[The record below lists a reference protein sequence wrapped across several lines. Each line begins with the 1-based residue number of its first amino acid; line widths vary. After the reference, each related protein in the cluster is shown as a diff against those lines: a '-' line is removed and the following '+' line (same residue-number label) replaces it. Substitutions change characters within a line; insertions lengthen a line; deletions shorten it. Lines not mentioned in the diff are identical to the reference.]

1 MRKIL
6 VPTDFSEPGINA
18 FTFALDIAE
27 RSGGTLDLLHIISL
41 PVLHDSPLMPVEGL
55 RKSLVDDLKEVARQ
69 KLEKMIK
76 NFNASN
82 IPIKC
87 SVVVSNNIHDTI
99 LQTIIQQGAELVVMG
114 TKGVSGIREMFFGS
128 NTEKIVRTSPV
139 PVLAV
144 KKHKRG
150 SAIRNIV
157 FPNTLDVEGHEQ
169 LVMKVKALQNF
180 FQAHL
185 HIIWINTPALHQ
197 SESKARLQL
206 TNFAKRYMLTNYS
219 VNVFSYSDEET
230 GILEFTKQINGD
242 MIAMGTHGRSGIAH
256 LLSGSIAEDVVN
268 HVAFPVWTYCTK
280 SAMSPADQNEKA

>member
-1 MRKIL
+1 MRKTL
-6 VPTDFSEPGINA
+6 VPTDFSESSMSA
-18 FTFALDIAE
+18 FMFALDIAE
-27 RSGGTLDLLHIISL
+27 RSGGTVDLLHIISL
-41 PVLHDSPLMPVEGL
+41 PVLHDTPLMPVEGL
-55 RKSLVDDLKEVARQ
+55 RKPLVDDLKEASYQ
-69 KLEKMIK
+69 KLEKMIA

-87 SVVVSNNIHDTI
+87 SVAVSNHIHDTI
-99 LQTIIQQGAELVVMG
+99 LQTIIKEGVELVVMG

-128 NTEKIVRTSPV
+128 NTERIVRTSPV

-144 KKHKRG
+144 KQHTRG
-150 SAIRNIV
+150 TAIRNIV
-157 FPNTLDVEGHEQ
+157 FPNTLDVEGQEA

-185 HIIWINTPALHQ
+185 HIIWINTPVLHKVQ
-197 SESKARLQL
+197 SEARLQL
-206 TNFAKRYMLTNYS
+206 TNFAKRYMLTNYT

-268 HVAFPVWTYCTK
+268 HVAFPVWTFCSK
-280 SAMSPADQNEKA
+280 SALSLTTQN